1 MQYVFISWH
10 HSYMLTVINIM
21 CFIHH
26 CENPG
31 WAINLKYQI
40 CKTSRKYNEYE
51 PLTLTACGTFLYINE
66 VCFRPNV
73 CQQKGLRLMIKLI
86 NDYLHRTIDCASF
99 SLYDHH
105 FTSLI
110 TMLKAR
116 NAQIKFFITYLTN
129 TLRLIGISSRYSSHK
144 ISKCDS
150 RHLFYCIRMVHY

>member
-21 CFIHH
+21 CFIYH

-51 PLTLTACGTFLYINE
+51 PLTLTTCGTFLYINQ
-66 VCFRPNV
+66 VGFRPNV
-73 CQQKGLRLMIKLI
+73 FQQKRLRLMIKLI
-86 NDYLHRTIDCASF
+86 SAYLHRTIDSASF
-99 SLYDHH
+99 SLYYHH

-110 TMLKAR
+110 TTLKAR
-116 NAQIKFFITYLTN
+116 NAQIKFLNHIFDQHTAFNRNQFTLFI
-129 TLRLIGISSRYSSHK
+129 S
-144 ISKCDS
+144 
-150 RHLFYCIRMVHY
+150 